1 VQNVGDVEERLGLFN
16 HFLRVDR
23 GQQVVDPLVGFVPLP
38 EHHSHGDQEEDEAYH
53 TGHAEDVVEE
63 EGPRN
68 TFINYPLDA
77 LETGVVD
84 YPAGVFVN
92 VAGEDIGEGRLL
104 LHEDI
109 VGDVEHLD
117 LMVGNILGGDV
128 V

>member
-1 VQNVGDVEERLGLFN
+1 MGL
-16 HFLRVDR
+16 
-23 GQQVVDPLVGFVPLP
+23 VPLP
-38 EHHSHGDQEEDEAYH
+38 EHHSHGDQEEEETYH

-63 EGPRN
+63 EGSGN
-68 TFINYPLDA
+68 TFVNYPLDA

-84 YPAGVFVN
+84 DPAGVFVN

-104 LHEDI
+104 LDQNI